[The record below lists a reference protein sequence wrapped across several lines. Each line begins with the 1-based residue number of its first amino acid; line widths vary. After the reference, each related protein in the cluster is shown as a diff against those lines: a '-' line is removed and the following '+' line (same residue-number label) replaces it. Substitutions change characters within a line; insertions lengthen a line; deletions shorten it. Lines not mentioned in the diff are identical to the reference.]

1 MDMPR
6 KEGISMTWTSKIQYN
21 QNDLECS
28 GASTNTQRTIPYFNS
43 KRTSSKI
50 MVSSFQYL
58 KKNGKIQ
65 RRWSKKEFLIRLWS
79 EVYCRILRFN
89 FSDKC
94 ILFQRYCAVSYL
106 LLMSTKQTE
115 CHRVSEGNVLRNK
128 MQIYLQSHSDAIKNR
143 FH

>member
-6 KEGISMTWTSKIQYN
+6 KEGISMTWTSEIQYN

-58 KKNGKIQ
+58 KKMDKFKDGDL
-65 RRWSKKEFLIRLWS
+65 KKNFWWS

-106 LLMSTKQTE
+106 LLMSTKQKE